1 MCGMLLGATFLLGKE
16 SSFGGRG
23 GIGMESNMD
32 HTLISVCFP
41 IISAYCQVELTHNYS
56 FTLNEGINQK
66 KQSSAVLRGRL
77 IVLGVQ

>member
-1 MCGMLLGATFLLGKE
+1 
-16 SSFGGRG
+16 
-23 GIGMESNMD
+23 MESNVD